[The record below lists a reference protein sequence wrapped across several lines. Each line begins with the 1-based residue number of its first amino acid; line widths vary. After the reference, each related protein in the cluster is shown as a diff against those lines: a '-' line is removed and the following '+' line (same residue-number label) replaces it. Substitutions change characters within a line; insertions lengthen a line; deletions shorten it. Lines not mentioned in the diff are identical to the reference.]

1 MEIIGARRLLEDAA
15 ALIKAHPSNHG
26 AEISFTS
33 GDPDPQLKVNPA
45 EILQVL
51 INLGVNA
58 LHAMNG
64 NGTLQLSAM
73 RATSVPSEWAF
84 RSETFDPQRPLVK
97 LSVADNGSGIEPEN
111 ISKIF
116 QPYFTSKKEGTGLGL
131 AITCELV
138 SRYGG
143 AIDVRSTVS
152 LGTTFSVYLPLTA

>member
-1 MEIIGARRLLEDAA
+1 MAVFRNRSRRTGS
-15 ALIKAHPSNHG
+15 P
-26 AEISFTS
+26 
-33 GDPDPQLKVNPA
+33 
-45 EILQVL
+45 
-51 INLGVNA
+51 
-58 LHAMNG
+58 M
-64 NGTLQLSAM
+64 LSAM
-73 RATSVPSEWAF
+73 RATSVPAEWAF
-84 RSETFDPQRPLVK
+84 HSETFDAQRPLVK
-97 LSVADNGSGIEPEN
+97 LSVADSGSGIAPEN

>member
-1 MEIIGARRLLEDAA
+1 M
-15 ALIKAHPSNHG
+15 KAERGEEGGGS
-26 AEISFTS
+26 SFTADDL
-33 GDPDPQLKVNPA
+33 DPELKVNPA

-64 NGTLQLSAM
+64 SGTLQLSAT

-84 RSETFDPQRPLVK
+84 RSETFNSQLPLVK
-97 LSVADNGSGIEPEN
+97 FSVADNGSGIEPEN
-111 ISKIF
+111 LSKIF

-138 SRYGG
+138 GRYGG

-152 LGTTFSVYLPLTA
+152 LGTTFSVYLPLAS

>member
-1 MEIIGARRLLEDAA
+1 M
-15 ALIKAHPSNHG
+15 
-26 AEISFTS
+26 
-33 GDPDPQLKVNPA
+33 
-45 EILQVL
+45 L

-58 LHAMNG
+58 LHATNG

-73 RATSVPSEWAF
+73 RATTLPSEWAF
-84 RSETFDPQRPLVK
+84 RSETFDPKQPLVK

-138 SRYGG
+138 ARYGG

-152 LGTTFSVYLPLTA
+152 LGTTFSVYLPLTT